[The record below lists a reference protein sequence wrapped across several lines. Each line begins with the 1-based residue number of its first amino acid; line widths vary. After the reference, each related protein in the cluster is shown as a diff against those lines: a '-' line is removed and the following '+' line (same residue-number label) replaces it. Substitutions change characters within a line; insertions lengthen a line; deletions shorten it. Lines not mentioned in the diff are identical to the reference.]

1 MTVFHVLFQF
11 EHDQKRIKKANT
23 ALCLSVALL
32 SPPTVWAMTQES
44 TYRNQIKC
52 TFAKYTVKMTD
63 TESTDKRKISE
74 NSSRSET
81 DINMEDIKL
90 QNSKDG
96 KQKKNL

>member
-1 MTVFHVLFQF
+1 MFYFSSNMIKNEL
-11 EHDQKRIKKANT
+11 KRQT
-23 ALCLSVALL
+23 RPFVSRSRCYPP
-32 SPPTVWAMTQES
+32 PPTVWAMTQES

-74 NSSRSET
+74 NSSISET
-81 DINMEDIKL
+81 DISMEDIKL